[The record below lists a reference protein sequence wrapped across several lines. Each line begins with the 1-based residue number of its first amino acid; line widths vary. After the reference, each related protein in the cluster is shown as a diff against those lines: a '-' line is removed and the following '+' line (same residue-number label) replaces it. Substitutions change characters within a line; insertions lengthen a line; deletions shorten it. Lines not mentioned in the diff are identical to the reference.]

1 MGLQGGKGG
10 EPAGGGEVS
19 LQGGRE
25 GSLLSVSV
33 HAWRCFTRLGQAIRP
48 HCQPPTSWVQALEDA
63 CIAARQRRVEVVICT
78 YDKLR
83 LHVDLLSAVPWK
95 AAIFDEVGPG
105 GSSPGG
111 RYTVLG
117 SLDGPWRATT

>member
-1 MGLQGGKGG
+1 MYVHGVV
-10 EPAGGGEVS
+10 PP
-19 LQGGRE
+19 
-25 GSLLSVSV
+25 GS
-33 HAWRCFTRLGQAIRP
+33 ARLCCPVANN
-48 HCQPPTSWVQALEDA
+48 PPCVQALEDA
-63 CIAARQRRVEVVICT
+63 CNAARQRRVEVVICT